1 MATPYD
7 DLRGDLGLPLDETI
21 FSDTE
26 LDAIWERVSGAASA
40 TEQHYAAL
48 GLMTMRL
55 RNSAAKLHAY
65 TVVSNSESQQ
75 QIWDHLN
82 TMYQEYKPSLDAA
95 LGVAKR
101 QVAISGVRP
110 VKRTTD
116 EPTS

>member
-21 FSDTE
+21 FTDAE
-26 LDAIWERVSGAASA
+26 LDAIWERVSGAADA
-40 TEQHYAAL
+40 AQQHHAAL

-82 TMYQEYKPSLDAA
+82 TMYQEYKPMLDSA
-95 LGVAKR
+95 LGTSRK
-101 QVAISGVRP
+101 QVAISGIRAT
-110 VKRTTD
+110 KKATD